1 MLDPVGAWPTGEL
14 LGLDFETTG
23 IDRFND
29 VPVSY
34 ALVSVV
40 EGVVIRSWSGLIDP
54 GREIPSEATAV
65 HGISTERA
73 RDEGMPLRAAI
84 SLVSDAVIAA
94 SARGVPLV
102 GMKLDYDL
110 TILESQARDLCG
122 AGPIDRGWCGPVLD
136 AVVIDRHFD
145 PDRQG
150 RRTLV
155 DLCRAL
161 WDRDRERARCVGRRD
176 RFHRGRLRPGHAVRR
191 RCGGAISTAFTTTRS
206 TGTGSGRRAT
216 TRGAGPKG
224 WSRSI
229 PATTCGRSPR
239 RCCRRPEAD
248 QVLSRSQT
256 MSTPSS
262 SARTTLAGCCLS
274 MWPTRPL

>member
-1 MLDPVGAWPTGEL
+1 MRRASASVSQPAAMLALVGAWPTGEL

-54 GREIPSEATAV
+54 GREIPPEATAV

-73 RDEGMPLRAAI
+73 RDEGMPLREAI
-84 SLVSDAVIAA
+84 SLVSDAVVAA
-94 SARGVPLV
+94 SARGVPLA

-110 TILESQARDLCG
+110 TILETQARDLCG
-122 AGPIDRGWCGPVLD
+122 WGPIERGWCGPVLD

-155 DLCRAL
+155 DSARSTGSRSGTRTMPRRTRPPRSRSFSPSLCATT
-161 WDRDRERARCVGRRD
+161 
-176 RFHRGRLRPGHAVRR
+176 
-191 RCGGAISTAFTTTRS
+191 RCGGAISLGSTTTRS
-206 TGTGSGRRAT
+206 TGTGSGRKAT
-216 TRGAGPKG
+216 TRGA
-224 WSRSI
+224 
-229 PATTCGRSPR
+229 SPR
-239 RCCRRPEAD
+239 
-248 QVLSRSQT
+248 
-256 MSTPSS
+256 
-262 SARTTLAGCCLS
+262 G
-274 MWPTRPL
+274 